1 MGTSRS
7 NEEKPASLG
16 SRRARHLLSG
26 CLLHAFMI
34 LLREGGRER
43 ETGILTLNP
52 YSCFQAVNLILHF
65 CTEALSI
72 CEMQQ
77 YV

>member
-34 LLREGGRER
+34 LLREGGREGER
-43 ETGILTLNP
+43 NWNLDPESILMLP
-52 YSCFQAVNLILHF
+52 SC
-65 CTEALSI
+65 
-72 CEMQQ
+72 
-77 YV
+77 